1 MSVTN
6 NISTNHPAMEKVSQE
21 LLNTPQRYSVNPNAV
36 DKTPE
41 KDTVQISNKKDIAKK
56 AGIGAAIIA
65 AGVGLFC
72 LLKGRKPSKAVT
84 NAVSEPEEK
93 GAKTEEKVAPKM
105 EMTEDAKNVYDD
117 VSQKLHK
124 KTQLSSE
131 TVDANLVPK
140 EKPGAWSKDDMKE
153 YYTQLEKESDAK
165 IAAEK
170 AAKEAEAKAAKEAE
184 AKKIEEP
191 QKAAEIKKIK
201 EAEKAKKYV
210 AARNWGVQYADEH
223 MDELDKLFLDKDGK
237 FIVKEFNTGQPYNF
251 YDLITPYDGKLCEI
265 YHGTSPETKSKI
277 LQEGFRQDV
286 PIAHGNLNG
295 VGGTY
300 FALDNNANYGSSVIT
315 AKFNGKVGVL
325 NTEVIEYIFKPA
337 MIKKTGMFPKWKKNA
352 DLDDAVTIR
361 DNVIIRYMQN
371 KLKEMGYQGIISD
384 GYSAAAGCKY
394 FSALDPKLIEIV
406 K

>member
-84 NAVSEPEEK
+84 NAVREAAEQ
-93 GAKTEEKVAPKM
+93 GAKTEEKLAPKM

-165 IAAEK
+165 IAA
-170 AAKEAEAKAAKEAE
+170 A
-184 AKKIEEP
+184 
-191 QKAAEIKKIK
+191 
-201 EAEKAKKYV
+201 
-210 AARNWGVQYADEH
+210 
-223 MDELDKLFLDKDGK
+223 
-237 FIVKEFNTGQPYNF
+237 
-251 YDLITPYDGKLCEI
+251 
-265 YHGTSPETKSKI
+265 
-277 LQEGFRQDV
+277 
-286 PIAHGNLNG
+286 
-295 VGGTY
+295 
-300 FALDNNANYGSSVIT
+300 
-315 AKFNGKVGVL
+315 
-325 NTEVIEYIFKPA
+325 
-337 MIKKTGMFPKWKKNA
+337 
-352 DLDDAVTIR
+352 
-361 DNVIIRYMQN
+361 
-371 KLKEMGYQGIISD
+371 
-384 GYSAAAGCKY
+384 
-394 FSALDPKLIEIV
+394 
-406 K
+406 